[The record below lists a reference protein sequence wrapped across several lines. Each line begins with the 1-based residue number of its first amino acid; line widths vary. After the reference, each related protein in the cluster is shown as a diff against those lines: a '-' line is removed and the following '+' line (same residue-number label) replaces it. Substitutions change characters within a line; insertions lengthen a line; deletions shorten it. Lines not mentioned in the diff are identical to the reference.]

1 MDSRSMEEEEEEEEE
16 EEVEEEEEDM
26 EEEVKA
32 KVEEKVET
40 SPLPVNNKIQV
51 IWKQQ
56 GANDA
61 KIWFTNAVVLI
72 VPFVSLAL

>member
-1 MDSRSMEEEEEEEEE
+1 MPEKICFSLYAFFNPVFSEEGPEEMDSRSMEEEEEEEEE
-16 EEVEEEEEDM
+16 EEVEEEEEDV

-51 IWKQQ
+51 I
-56 GANDA
+56 
-61 KIWFTNAVVLI
+61 
-72 VPFVSLAL
+72 